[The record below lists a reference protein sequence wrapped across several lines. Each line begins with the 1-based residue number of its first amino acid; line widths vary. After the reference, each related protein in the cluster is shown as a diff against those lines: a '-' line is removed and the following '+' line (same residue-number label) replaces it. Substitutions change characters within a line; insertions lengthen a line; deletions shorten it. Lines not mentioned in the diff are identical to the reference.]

1 MQLKNRIYLSRLG
14 IWVIHELILSVI
26 LLLNIREVFN
36 KISKFKTTN
45 TQFHANTTKK
55 LLNLC
60 SKIYGSSNVTNDE
73 FMSWVV
79 KGYIAE
85 VKGFDIT
92 WVKVAT
98 STTKEKAHRV
108 VVEKTRSNKSL
119 DVLSLVEEIYL
130 TKQKVMLCGRVLQF

>member
-1 MQLKNRIYLSRLG
+1 
-14 IWVIHELILSVI
+14 VI